1 MLKYLATL
9 TTLKSNPV
17 NSYMFKS
24 NNENTRTRCEIC
36 SKSIIKPGIVLVP
49 FLLILNIFHTF
60 ILCFY
65 Y

>member
-9 TTLKSNPV
+9 TTLKPNPV
-17 NSYMFKS
+17 DSYMFKS

-36 SKSIIKPGIVLVP
+36 SKSTIKPGVVLVP
-49 FLLILNIFHTF
+49 FLLILNIFHTL